1 MRTKLIISL
10 PPKTKSMQKRWQV
23 KTPIDSTIVEDFRSK
38 LKVDPIVAE
47 LLLQRQID
55 SFEEAQKFFRPDLS
69 SLHDPFLMKNMENA
83 VERLQ
88 QAISEQQRVMLFG
101 DYDVDGTTAVALMF
115 SFLKDTLPV
124 DFYIPDRYKEGYGL
138 STAGIDT
145 AAKNKVDL
153 IISLDCGIKS
163 VDKVAYAQSLGI
175 DFIICDH
182 HTPGDT
188 LPDAYVLDPKQ
199 KGCDYP
205 YKELSGCGV
214 GFKLLQALC
223 EHNNW
228 SQEKL
233 FDSLDLLA
241 VSIGADI
248 VHVTGENRVLAM
260 HGMKKLNENPR
271 FAFKTL
277 LSLAKKEF
285 PVTLTDVIFSIAPR
299 INAAGRLRSGRY
311 AVELMISN
319 DEEEILMLANE
330 INEDNLERR
339 ELDKDITKEAL
350 EQAEELATDGK
361 SFSTVVYKENWHKG
375 VIGIV
380 ASRLIEKY
388 YKPTLVLTLSNG
400 LITGSARSIK
410 GFDVYEGL
418 SECSEFLEQFGG
430 HTFAAGL
437 TMKPE
442 SLEPF
447 KKKFEEVAAR
457 VLTPE
462 LMVEEQIIDIEL
474 SFDQIFQKEENRMQ
488 VPKLK
493 RIIKQFEPHGPENM
507 KPVFISKN
515 VFSTD
520 VRILKD
526 AHLKLSMTQPE
537 NDVVIEGIGFNLAG
551 KKDIVASGL
560 PFDVVYTLEINKW
573 RERETVQLNIKD
585 IRATV

>member
-47 LLLQRQID
+47 LLLQREVD
-55 SFEEAQKFFRPDLS
+55 SFEKAQNFFRPDLS
-69 SLHDPFLMKNMENA
+69 SLHDPFLMKNMESA

-88 QAISEQQRVMLFG
+88 QAINEQQRVMLFG
-101 DYDVDGTTAVALMF
+101 DYDVDGTTAVALMY
-115 SFLKDTLPV
+115 SFLKETLPV

-138 STAGIDT
+138 SAEGIDT
-145 AAKNKVDL
+145 ADKNKVDL

-163 VDKVAYAQSLGI
+163 IENVAYAQSLGI

-182 HTPGDT
+182 HTPGDI

-228 SQEKL
+228 GQEKL

-311 AVELMISN
+311 AVELMISS
-319 DEEEILMLANE
+319 DQEEILKLANE

-339 ELDKDITKEAL
+339 ELDKEITKEAL
-350 EQAEELATDGK
+350 EQAEQLLETGK

-380 ASRLIEKY
+380 ASRLIEKH

-447 KKKFEEVAAR
+447 KKKFEQVASN

-462 LMVEEQIIDIEL
+462 LMVEEQIVDIEL
-474 SFDQIFQKEENRMQ
+474 SFDQIFQKEENRMK

-520 VRILKD
+520 VRVLKD

-537 NDVVIEGIGFNLAG
+537 NDVVIEGIGFNLAE

>member
-10 PPKTKSMQKRWQV
+10 PPKTKIMQKRWQV

-214 GFKLLQALC
+214 GFKLLQGLC

-350 EQAEELATDGK
+350 EKAEELATDGK